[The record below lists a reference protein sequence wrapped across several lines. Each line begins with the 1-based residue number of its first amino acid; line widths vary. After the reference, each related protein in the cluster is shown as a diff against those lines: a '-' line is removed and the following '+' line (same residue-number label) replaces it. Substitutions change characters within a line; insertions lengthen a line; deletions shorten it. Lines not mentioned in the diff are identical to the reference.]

1 MEDYKLRDLRAS
13 HTLGRSWNWN
23 TLKIRK
29 QCSSSQKKEK
39 EKKVNLRPGCLMLG
53 LVSIKV
59 FEDYAA
65 ACRRRTIPKCQMIQR
80 KCERESGRAFGI
92 KQQRSNHSSEVIP
105 KFQNEE
111 PQIPRASFGQTTTCR
126 SGMQP
131 SLSIRWEASMS
142 RTSIPLRRWVDV
154 RSHASLWWCTG
165 TCFVV
170 TEIKH
175 SCRLK

>member
-1 MEDYKLRDLRAS
+1 MK
-13 HTLGRSWNWN
+13 N
-23 TLKIRK
+23 TPHVPQIRK
-29 QCSSSQKKEK
+29 QLFFFPVVSNASSPKRKGKKGSRGLTSWTRK
-39 EKKVNLRPGCLMLG
+39 MLG

-65 ACRRRTIPKCQMIQR
+65 ACRWRTIPKCQMIQR
-80 KCERESGRAFGI
+80 KWERESGRAFGI

-131 SLSIRWEASMS
+131 SLSISCEASMR
-142 RTSIPLRRWVDV
+142 RTSIPLKRWVDV

-170 TEIKH
+170 TEIKN